1 MVMQNI
7 IKTIKFFVIINIIIC
22 TQVNSKMY
30 KVGEQITNNQLEM
43 NKDFTLDLSKG
54 IWTVINRE
62 EYKWGYFDFRIWGI
76 AKIENKEIIEFYEVI
91 WGDMGMRLQSQVDA
105 MIYAAQ
111 FKDPYDGC
119 YERPE
124 YYLIKVFHKGRSHNC
139 MIVKH
144 WDVIKQI
151 HSPDDPHSKSATVQ
165 YRKFL
170 RETGVNFPKIAL
182 GSYHSYFSR
191 HNRNNWYQVSY
202 VIHPKLIKGPK
213 SKFFTEDTSEYHK
226 YNIEKYPNHKKTMEK
241 FIAVASNF
249 HQKFEFMQKAQKHH
263 LLDLSE
269 YLSEDVKV
277 NSLNNDI
284 VKQLKEL
291 NDLYK
296 SGALTG
302 YEFEKAKKKL
312 LNN

>member
-1 MVMQNI
+1 M
-7 IKTIKFFVIINIIIC
+7 IKIVKFILVICIFFN
-22 TQVNSKMY
+22 TSVFAKMY
-30 KVGEQITNNQLEM
+30 KVGEQITNNQLQM
-43 NKDFTLDLSKG
+43 NKNFKIDLSPG

-62 EYKWGYFDFRIWGI
+62 EYKWGYFDFRVWGI
-76 AKIENKEIIEFYEVI
+76 AKIEEKEIVEFYEVV
-91 WGDMGMRLQSQVDA
+91 WGDMGVRLQSQIDPL
-105 MIYAAQ
+105 IYEAV

-124 YYLIKVFHKGRSHNC
+124 YYLVEVISVGRSHNC
-139 MIVKH
+139 MVIKH

-151 HSPDDPHSKSATVQ
+151 HSPDDPHSKHRTVQ

-170 RETGVNFPKIAL
+170 RETGVKFPKMSL

-191 HNRNNWYQVSY
+191 HNLNSWYQVVY
-202 VIHPKLIKGPK
+202 VLHPKLIDGPK

-226 YNIEKYPNHKKTMEK
+226 YNVEKYPKHKSAMEK
-241 FIAVASNF
+241 FISIAANF
-249 HQKFEFMQKAQKHH
+249 HTKFEKSQKAQKHH
-263 LLDLSE
+263 LL
-269 YLSEDVKV
+269 
-277 NSLNNDI
+277 NLNNYIKEDLKVKTSNKDI
-284 VKQLKEL
+284 VAQIKEL

-296 SGALTG
+296 SGALSG

>member
-1 MVMQNI
+1 M
-7 IKTIKFFVIINIIIC
+7 IKIVKFILVICIFFN
-22 TQVNSKMY
+22 TSVFAKMY
-30 KVGEQITNNQLEM
+30 KVGEQITNNQLQM
-43 NKDFTLDLSKG
+43 NKNFKIDLSPG

-62 EYKWGYFDFRIWGI
+62 EYKWGYFDFRVWGI
-76 AKIENKEIIEFYEVI
+76 AKIEEKEIVEFYEVV
-91 WGDMGMRLQSQVDA
+91 WGDMGVRLQSQIDPL
-105 MIYAAQ
+105 IYEAV

-124 YYLIKVFHKGRSHNC
+124 YYLVEVISVGRSHNC
-139 MIVKH
+139 MVIKH

-151 HSPDDPHSKSATVQ
+151 HSPDDPHSKHRTVQ

-170 RETGVNFPKIAL
+170 RETGVKFPKMSL

-191 HNRNNWYQVSY
+191 HNLNSWYQVVY
-202 VIHPKLIKGPK
+202 VLHPKLIDGPK

-226 YNIEKYPNHKKTMEK
+226 YNIEKHPKHKSAMEK
-241 FIAVASNF
+241 FISIAANF
-249 HQKFEFMQKAQKHH
+249 HTKFEKSQKAQKHH
-263 LLDLSE
+263 LLNLNKYIKEDLK
-269 YLSEDVKV
+269 VKTS
-277 NSLNNDI
+277 NKDI
-284 VKQLKEL
+284 VAQIKEL

-296 SGALTG
+296 SGALSG